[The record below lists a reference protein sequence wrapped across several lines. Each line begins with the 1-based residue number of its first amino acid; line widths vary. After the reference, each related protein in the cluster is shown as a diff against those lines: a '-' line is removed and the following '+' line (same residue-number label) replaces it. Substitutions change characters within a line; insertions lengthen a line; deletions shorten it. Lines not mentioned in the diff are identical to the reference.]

1 MRRPKK
7 SEFILL
13 FILFGIGLT
22 LTIDPSLLAN
32 STGALTDGKLAVFRT
47 QNNLMWFSFA
57 LGIAL
62 FTSFYIRLTN
72 VNIAILIL
80 SFAYLAIMTTSAI
93 ANYPNLLSVFMV
105 GVLGF
110 IVHDIFRMI
119 DENEDEKQKKI
130 LSKHE

>member
-47 QNNLMWFSFA
+47 QNNLMWVSFA